1 MSALSE
7 PTRTR
12 LPVEEILSLA
22 TRAPSI
28 QNSQPWLWRQSEQQL
43 DLYADFSRQLMHAD
57 PTGRDLILSCGAAL
71 HHVQVAAEGL
81 GWHPRITRM
90 PHPGDPHHLATITF
104 EPCTG
109 TPEAYDAMRA
119 ITSRRTDRHPMT
131 DWSVPRARLTE
142 LAEEGARWGALATI
156 TDGGTGQRLHDL
168 AVTAH
173 EEQQASPYYQQE
185 ESAVARPRPEPQPLT
200 EGEQVL
206 LIATAADDELSRL
219 RAGEA
224 LSAIWL
230 KAELGGLTLVPMSQA
245 VEVEDTYLVVRD
257 DVLQGR
263 SCPQIL
269 VRVGFLPEDRDPAP
283 PTSRRPIDEV
293 LVRRPPSAPVPW
305 PRAGHTGPEWRGKP
319 V

>member
-1 MSALSE
+1 MTMSE
-7 PTRTR
+7 TRTR

-28 QNSQPWLWRQSEQQL
+28 QNSQPWLWRQSELQL
-43 DLYADFSRQLMHAD
+43 DLYADLSRQLAHAD
-57 PTGRDLILSCGAAL
+57 PSGRDLILSCGAAL

-81 GWHPRITRM
+81 GWHPRISRM

-104 EPCTG
+104 EPCAG

-142 LAEEGARWGALATI
+142 LAEEGARWGALVTI
-156 TDGGTGQRLHDL
+156 TDGGTARRLHDL
-168 AVTAH
+168 AATAH
-173 EEQQASPYYQQE
+173 QSQQARRYYQE
-185 ESAVARPRPEPQPLT
+185 EEAAAERPRPGPRPLA

-206 LIATAADDELSRL
+206 LIATAGDDELSWL

-230 KAELGGLTLVPMSQA
+230 RAELGGLAVVPMSQA
-245 VEVEDTYLVVRD
+245 VEVDDTYRVVRD

-263 SCPQIL
+263 SCPQVLI
-269 VRVGFLPEDRDPAP
+269 RVGFLHEDREPEP

-293 LVRRPPSAPVPW
+293 LVRRPPSSAVPW
-305 PRAGHTGPEWRGKP
+305 PRAGHTGPEWRGKSL
-319 V
+319 